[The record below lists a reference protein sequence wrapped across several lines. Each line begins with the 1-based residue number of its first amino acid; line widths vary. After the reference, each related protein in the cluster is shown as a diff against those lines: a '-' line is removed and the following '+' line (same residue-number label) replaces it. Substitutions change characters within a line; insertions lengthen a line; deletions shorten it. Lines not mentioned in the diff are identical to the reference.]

1 MKQSQFESENSA
13 LWQELEALLA
23 NKATNKANNNANNNA
38 PDRTQLPTLYRRLC
52 QCLALSGQRGYSP
65 QLTQYLH
72 RLVLDCHQQFY
83 GAAVERPF
91 TLHQWLGVEFPR
103 RVRQEWRLFLFV
115 NLLFW
120 GVALIVGLMVWSNP
134 DWAYSF
140 ASAKELEG
148 MRDMYKPH
156 PSRMGRGGSGGDIA
170 MFGFYIWNNV
180 SICFRTFA
188 GGLFGGIPALLS
200 VGFNAINLGVVAA
213 WLSLDDS
220 TRLNFWS
227 FVVTHSSFEV
237 TGLLLAGL
245 AGMRMG
251 MALIKPGRMT
261 RRQALSYT
269 GEYVFPIVVGAAIL
283 TLLAAFFEGFWSASG
298 AAPMVK
304 FVVGG
309 VCWSIVILFFSVAG
323 RRP

>member
-13 LWQELEALLA
+13 LWQEIEAQLSG
-23 NKATNKANNNANNNA
+23 KA
-38 PDRTQLPTLYRRLC
+38 PDRTRLPALYRRLC
-52 QCLALSGQRGYSP
+52 QSLAISGQRGYAP
-65 QLTQYLH
+65 QLNQYLH
-72 RLVLDCHQQFY
+72 RLVLDCHQCFY

-103 RVRQEWRLFLFV
+103 RVRQEWRILLLV
-115 NLLFW
+115 MLLFW
-120 GVALIVGLMVWSNP
+120 GGALVVGLMVWNNP

-140 ASAKELEG
+140 SSAKELEG

-156 PSRMGRGGSGGDIA
+156 PNHPGRGGSGGDIA

-188 GGLFGGIPALLS
+188 GGLFGGIPALIS
-200 VGFNAINLGVVAA
+200 VVFNAINLGVVAA
-213 WLSLDDS
+213 WLSLDDA

-237 TGLLLAGL
+237 AGLLLAAVAGIRLGL
-245 AGMRMG
+245 SI
-251 MALIKPGRMT
+251 IKPGRMT

-269 GEYVFPIVVGAAIL
+269 GQYVFPIVVGAAVL
-283 TLLAAFFEGFWSASG
+283 TLVAAFFEGFWSASG
-298 AAPMVK
+298 APPTIK
-304 FVVGG
+304 FIVGG
-309 VCWSIVILFFSVAG
+309 ICWSLVILFFSLAG
-323 RRP
+323 RRH

>member
-13 LWQELEALLA
+13 LWQEIEALVA
-23 NKATNKANNNANNNA
+23 NKAANQAL
-38 PDRTQLPTLYRRLC
+38 DRTRLPTLYRRLC
-52 QCLALSGQRGYSP
+52 QCLALSGQRGYAP
-65 QLTQYLH
+65 QLTEYLH
-72 RLVLDCHQQFY
+72 RLVLDCHQLFY

-103 RVRQEWRLFLFV
+103 RVREEWRLLLFV
-115 NLLFW
+115 NLVFW
-120 GVALIVGLMVWSNP
+120 GVALVVGLMVWINP

-140 ASAKELEG
+140 SSAKDLES

-156 PSRMGRGGSGGDIA
+156 PSRAGRGGSGGDIE

-180 SICFRTFA
+180 SITFRTFA
-188 GGLFGGIPALLS
+188 SGLFGGIPALFS
-200 VGFNAINLGVVAA
+200 VGLNGMHLGVVAA
-213 WLSLDDS
+213 WLSLDS
-220 TRLNFWS
+220 TTRLNFWS
-227 FVVTHSSFEV
+227 FVVTHASFEI

-251 MALIKPGRMT
+251 LALIKPGRMT
-261 RRQALSYT
+261 RRQALGHT
-269 GEYVFPIVVGAAIL
+269 GEHVFPIVVGAAIL
-283 TLLAAFFEGFWSASG
+283 TLVAAFFEGFWSASG

-309 VCWSIVILFFSVAG
+309 VCWAIVILFFCVAG
-323 RRP
+323 RRT